1 MVMIEAMACGLPTV
15 CFDFKCGPR
24 DIVSE
29 GENGQIVPDGDI
41 DGMAEAMVR
50 LMKAD
55 DLRKRMGENAR
66 KVVEKYSEDR
76 VMGLWVNLYEEISRL
91 RSK

>member
-1 MVMIEAMACGLPTV
+1 
-15 CFDFKCGPR
+15 
-24 DIVSE
+24 
-29 GENGQIVPDGDI
+29 
-41 DGMAEAMVR
+41 
-50 LMKAD
+50 
-55 DLRKRMGENAR
+55 LRTRMGENAK